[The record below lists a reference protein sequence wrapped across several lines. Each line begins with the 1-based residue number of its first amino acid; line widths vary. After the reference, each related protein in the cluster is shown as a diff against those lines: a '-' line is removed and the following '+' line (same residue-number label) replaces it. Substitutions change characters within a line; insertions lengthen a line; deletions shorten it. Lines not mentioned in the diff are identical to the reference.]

1 MNISKATII
10 VDTSYVVFAK
20 WYSALSWYRASINR
34 NPDVYGVVESPVF
47 QSKFL
52 SMFDSG
58 IQRVKAK
65 FNIEHADVVF
75 AKDCSRYSVWRR
87 AHFSDYKEGR
97 SQNGNFNS
105 DIFNFVYSVAIPNY
119 LRYNKGGVIGVDR
132 AEADDV
138 IGVMCSHISQN
149 RPEHEIV
156 IISNDNDCIQLVG
169 PATRVVNLLM
179 QDVGC
184 RRGHLTPRQYLMSR
198 ILAGDRSDNISS
210 VVSRCGPKTAARL
223 VTEHDED
230 ALREMYDPEFFD
242 RNDLLMNLKNIPVDI
257 RHQII
262 AKYDEYAK
270 QLLLV
275 NGRSGRS
282 ESQCDDE
289 QYGAQTSRADGFF
302 GNGEC
307 APERH
312 DGEHDRAQD
321 WPADQYSERRSSGS
335 SLVENGETSGDDQ
348 TNDQI
353 AH

>member
-1 MNISKATII
+1 MNNSETRATIV

-34 NPDVYGVVESPVF
+34 NPDVYGVVDSPVF

-105 DIFNFVYSVAIPNY
+105 DIFKFVYSVAIPNY

-138 IGVMCSHISQN
+138 IGVICSHIAN
-149 RPEHEIV
+149 IKPEHDIV

-184 RRGHLTPRQYLMSR
+184 RRGHLTPREYLMSR
-198 ILAGDRSDNISS
+198 ILSGDRSDNISS

-223 VTEHDED
+223 VTEHDEE
-230 ALREMYDPEFFD
+230 ALREMYDPDFFD
-242 RNDLLMNLKNIPVDI
+242 RNNLLMNLNNIPADI
-257 RHQII
+257 QKQIT
-262 AKYDEYAK
+262 AKYDEYAIS
-270 QLLLV
+270 LITDIDY
-275 NGRSGRS
+275 GCRESRS
-282 ESQCDDE
+282 DDD
-289 QYGAQTSRADGFF
+289 QYGAQTSRSDGFF
-302 GNGEC
+302 GYGEC
-307 APERH
+307 ASDRH
-312 DGEHDRAQD
+312 DGEDDRAQYG
-321 WPADQYSERRSSGS
+321 PADQYSERRSCGS
-335 SLVENGETSGDDQ
+335 SLVENGDPPCDDQ
-348 TNDQI
+348 TDD
-353 AH
+353 